1 MNYIGHLLILAR
13 AITGCVSIFAFAS
26 LRGVPIGITSSAIWL
41 KICAITAAIKKYRS
55 IIQKK
60 KKRDAIVLLAK
71 NRLS

>member
-26 LRGVPIGITSSAIWL
+26 LHGVPIGITSSAIWL
-41 KICAITAAIKKYRS
+41 KICSITAAIKKYRS

-60 KKRDAIVLLAK
+60 KETGCNRIVSK
-71 NRLS
+71 K